1 MISFTVIGIKFN
13 LVCRNIQ
20 SLLKSVI
27 VVIKI
32 YEIELKMAIAR
43 GHVQDEDN
51 KDQPMHA
58 ICRTYTS
65 ETKTQ
70 KNQGVVT

>member
-1 MISFTVIGIKFN
+1 MVDFFHCNWDQIFN
-13 LVCRNIQ
+13 LVCLNIQ

-43 GHVQDEDN
+43 GHRVRRSL
-51 KDQPMHA
+51 KS
-58 ICRTYTS
+58 RRS
-65 ETKTQ
+65 KR
-70 KNQGVVT
+70 